1 MEEST
6 SAQRTGIEKFSN
18 ALIQEK
24 SEVRCGSLSC
34 EFSVMSVT
42 KVINQKADGRLWQAF
57 FQGLRPFNSSHIP
70 SELIPGITLA
80 ALGIPE
86 VMGYTKI
93 IGTPVITGIYTM
105 LLPMLVF
112 ALCGSSRHLV
122 VSADSATAAIIAA
135 GFILLSL
142 EPNTPRYVALTG
154 LVALASAGMLL
165 LARILR
171 LGFLADFLSRTVLV
185 GFLSGVGIQVA
196 LGDLHG
202 VLGFEKN
209 GHGFLQ
215 QMWFTASHLSET
227 NGMCLSIALVVM
239 AVIVGFE
246 IWEPRIPGALLA
258 VIGMTVAS
266 AFFHW
271 SDKGIKVVGTV
282 PGGFPPLGLPDV
294 TWHDVISVLPIA
306 FSCFVVILAQSAATS
321 RAYALRYHDRF
332 NQNVDLVGLAL
343 ANVAAGFSGTFVVNG
358 SPTKTAMVDT
368 AGGRSQWSHLGT
380 VAVVLLVL
388 LFLTK
393 PLSFLPNA
401 VLSAIVFLIG
411 LKLVDYRG
419 LAEIRRRKPGEFSVA
434 LATAAVVVFV
444 GVEEGIFLAVILS
457 LLQHIRRNYRPY
469 TAVILHDDADHWR
482 MEDAAPGRMLEPG
495 MVMFWFGAGLFY
507 ANVPYFTEQARK
519 LVDESPTPV
528 RWFVIDCS
536 AITNLDFSAGK
547 ALAELQQDL
556 AGMGVVLALARIQL
570 KRHGDLEQLG
580 LVKRIGSH
588 RIFNSRKDCVDAYRS
603 EYALSTRQ
611 DNEIT
616 PGSEKKL

>member
-1 MEEST
+1 M
-6 SAQRTGIEKFSN
+6 SATT
-18 ALIQEK
+18 A
-24 SEVRCGSLSC
+24 
-34 EFSVMSVT
+34 M
-42 KVINQKADGRLWQAF
+42 NQKAGSQLLQSF
-57 FQGLRPFNSSHIP
+57 FQGLRPLDTSRFP
-70 SELIPGITLA
+70 SEIVAGITLA

-112 ALCGSSRHLV
+112 ALFGSSRHLV

-135 GFILLSL
+135 GFVLLSL

-154 LVALASAGMLL
+154 LVALVSAGMLL
-165 LARILR
+165 LARIFR

-185 GFLSGVGIQVA
+185 GFLSGVGVQVA
-196 LGDLHG
+196 LGELHG
-202 VLGFEKN
+202 VLGFEKG

-215 QMWFTASHLSET
+215 QMWFTFTHLSET
-227 NGMCLSIALVVM
+227 NWPGFSIALVVI

-246 IWEPRIPGALLA
+246 IWLPRIPGALLA

-266 AFFHW
+266 AIFHW

-294 TWHDVISVLPIA
+294 TWNDIMMVLPIA

-332 NQNVDLVGLAL
+332 SQNIDFVGLAL
-343 ANVAAGFSGTFVVNG
+343 ANVAAGCSGTFVVNG

-368 AGGRSQWSHLGT
+368 AGGRSQWSHLTT
-380 VAVVLLVL
+380 VGVTLLVL
-388 LFLTK
+388 LFLTR

-411 LKLVDYRG
+411 IKLVDYRG
-419 LAEIRRRKPGEFSVA
+419 LAEIRRKKPNEFAVA

-444 GVEEGIFLAVILS
+444 GVEQGIFLAVILS
-457 LLQHIRRNYRPY
+457 LLQHIRQNYRPY

-482 MEDAAPGRMLEPG
+482 MEDAAPGRMLDPG
-495 MVMFWFGAGLFY
+495 LVMFWFGSALFY
-507 ANVPYFTEQARK
+507 ANAPYFTEQARK

-528 RWFVIDCS
+528 RWLAIDCS
-536 AITNLDFSAGK
+536 AITSLDFSAGR
-547 ALAELQQDL
+547 ALAELQEDL
-556 AGMGVVLALARIQL
+556 EKAGVAVVLARVQL
-570 KRHGDLEQLG
+570 RRHGMLEQLG

-603 EYALSTRQ
+603 EFPQSENKNQT
-611 DNEIT
+611 T
-616 PGSEKKL
+616 PGSKEKL